1 MVSRLLALM
10 ALLGLGWLVVTLL
23 RRRAAQPLYQW
34 GTAAGESGGVRAA
47 AQTIEEEVSRPT
59 HLPESEDVVPPPAGG
74 SPRDGEKVTPPHG
87 DPLKPEVA
95 DGGGEAPGRDAG
107 RP

>member
-1 MVSRLLALM
+1 MVRRLLALM

-34 GTAAGESGGVRAA
+34 GTAAGESGVRAA

-59 HLPESEDVVPPPAGG
+59 HLPESEDVVPPPTGG
-74 SPRDGEKVTPPHG
+74 SPPDGETVTPPHG

-95 DGGGEAPGRDAG
+95 DGGGEAPGRDTG